1 MCLSDATTY
10 RRLRSYQNLIDR
22 AVPLSQA
29 VRDSSSYS
37 KHCSHHHS
45 RCAASDGYHVDFA
58 RTFAVAVDN
67 RSAERFLAGCR
78 RWATRSTYQV
88 VLAAA
93 AAAVVVAARSVSP
106 GPTLHSQL
114 LAYLLVP
121 LILRELL
128 RLLLLLHLLLL
139 LLLLDLLLRLLLL
152 LLFLLLGYSKLSL
165 F

>member
-37 KHCSHHHS
+37 KHCSHHRS

-88 VLAAA
+88 VLAA